1 MKFIAHGGIKPPVR
15 ATQGS
20 AGYDIYSP
28 REIRIMPHEIYEF
41 DTCASVDIDD
51 PRIVL
56 KLYVRSSLGRKGI
69 TLTNSVGII
78 DSDYK
83 DHIHAFLIN
92 TSDQAVCIEQD
103 QRYMQGIF
111 ERYYLTD
118 DDDVKAV
125 RTGGLGS
132 TGK

>member
-20 AGYDIYSP
+20 AGYDFYSP
-28 REIRIMPHEIYEF
+28 REIWIMPHEIYEF
-41 DTCASVDIDD
+41 DTCVSVDIDD

-56 KLYVRSSLGRKGI
+56 NLYVRSSLGRKGI

-111 ERYYLTD
+111 ER
-118 DDDVKAV
+118 
-125 RTGGLGS
+125 S
-132 TGK
+132 I

>member
-20 AGYDIYSP
+20 AGYDFYSP
-28 REIRIMPHEIYEF
+28 REIWIMPHEIYEF
-41 DTCASVDIDD
+41 DTCVSVDIDD

-56 KLYVRSSLGRKGI
+56 KLYVRSSLDRKGI

-92 TSDQAVCIEQD
+92 PSDQVVCIEKD